1 MSLLSA
7 TFYNDAIHDLFQCTC
22 RGITYLFLVCN
33 SSRDG
38 GRAPWIVAKGLELH
52 HVSHKEDD
60 RKIGALGNAIALR
73 RVPRNI
79 NPRRYD
85 SRGPIDAEKQNLLR
99 LP

>member
-1 MSLLSA
+1 VSLLSA
-7 TFYNDAIHDLFQCTC
+7 TLYNDAIHDLFQCTF
-22 RGITYLFLVCN
+22 RGITYLLLLCD

-52 HVSHKEDD
+52 FVSRQEDD
-60 RKIGALGNAIALR
+60 RKIGALGYAVTLR

-85 SRGPIDAEKQNLLR
+85 SGDPIDAEEQDLLR